1 VCAAT
6 QTSADD
12 DVLRRFHDEMHDP
25 IAKEVLDRLVTELWA
40 RHEAVHDML
49 RRLDKSGS
57 GCLSKSDLRMGLQS
71 MHLKLTPNEL
81 DSVIRLFDK
90 DGSGMVD
97 YVNFYHV
104 LTKYQAEKRHR
115 FAQDVPPLY
124 NRNALDGI
132 SNAEVFIRDPALYA
146 KLQSAR
152 VCEAQLG
159 RGPRTQAEVIE
170 ALVAERVAAETAKL
184 RAELEAKYEASRLQA
199 ELADLKLK
207 VTHSLQAPRP
217 PTFPFAASDVRRCT
231 ATLPRLLRASIRSA
245 TIIGPVAGPAVRRW
259 RRRPPGDGREQRR
272 GRARARQGPG
282 GRCTAGN
289 AGRVTL
295 RTRAGEVRP
304 SPTAA
309 EFRASGLPRAQRH
322 WPTVGARLRGR
333 DLRWGTGGTVE
344 CAE

>member
-1 VCAAT
+1 MEEMHQELVNETWFSWCARACTRLVWVRSCVRLRSGDGNGALCFGSGDAPQCDSIQLAPSHPRGIHHARAHHPRCTGRYAPHADVATQPVCAAT

-207 VTHSLQAPRP
+207 VTHS
-217 PTFPFAASDVRRCT
+217 
-231 ATLPRLLRASIRSA
+231 
-245 TIIGPVAGPAVRRW
+245 
-259 RRRPPGDGREQRR
+259 
-272 GRARARQGPG
+272 
-282 GRCTAGN
+282 
-289 AGRVTL
+289 
-295 RTRAGEVRP
+295 
-304 SPTAA
+304 
-309 EFRASGLPRAQRH
+309 
-322 WPTVGARLRGR
+322 
-333 DLRWGTGGTVE
+333 
-344 CAE
+344 

>member
-1 VCAAT
+1 MVQLVRERACARLVWVRSCVRLLSGDGDGALCVGSGDAPQCDSIQLAIRTLAASTTRARTIPRCTGRYAPHADVATQPVCAAT

-184 RAELEAKYEASRLQA
+184 RAELEAKYEAGRLQA

-207 VTHSLQAPRP
+207 VTHS
-217 PTFPFAASDVRRCT
+217 
-231 ATLPRLLRASIRSA
+231 
-245 TIIGPVAGPAVRRW
+245 
-259 RRRPPGDGREQRR
+259 
-272 GRARARQGPG
+272 
-282 GRCTAGN
+282 
-289 AGRVTL
+289 
-295 RTRAGEVRP
+295 
-304 SPTAA
+304 
-309 EFRASGLPRAQRH
+309 
-322 WPTVGARLRGR
+322 
-333 DLRWGTGGTVE
+333 
-344 CAE
+344 

>member
-1 VCAAT
+1 MVQLVRARACARLVWVRSCVRLLSGDGDGALCVGSGDAPQCDSIQLAPSHPRGIHHARAHHPRRTGRYAPHADVATQPVCAAT

-184 RAELEAKYEASRLQA
+184 RAELEAKYEAGRLQA

-207 VTHSLQAPRP
+207 VTHSSPSAPPADLSFRSERRAP
-217 PTFPFAASDVRRCT
+217 LHSDSAA
-231 ATLPRLLRASIRSA
+231 PASRFDS
-245 TIIGPVAGPAVRRW
+245 
-259 RRRPPGDGREQRR
+259 
-272 GRARARQGPG
+272 
-282 GRCTAGN
+282 
-289 AGRVTL
+289 
-295 RTRAGEVRP
+295 
-304 SPTAA
+304 
-309 EFRASGLPRAQRH
+309 
-322 WPTVGARLRGR
+322 
-333 DLRWGTGGTVE
+333 
-344 CAE
+344 